1 MAKHILKGD
10 SVRRIFV
17 DLAIGAAFAAICLFV
32 SYTFFDSPKEKML
45 KHEIEE
51 YKDNFEILSSRVD
64 ELGDVIGDIED
75 KDHNVYRVLFENQ
88 AETDRIMEG
97 GKGGNDVSTQFDGLT
112 YKALLTDITKKIDE
126 LRVRSYVQSCSLDE
140 IYNMAV
146 NRDEMLA
153 CIPAV
158 IPVREIDIKY
168 ISSYFGYRS
177 DPIYEIRKFH
187 KGIDFT
193 ANIGTDVIATG
204 DGVVTDVHKVSMG
217 GYGKYVE
224 IDHGFSYSTLYAHM
238 NSIYVVKGQKVKR
251 GQIIGS
257 VGNTGKSSGPHLH
270 YEVHKDGEA
279 INPINYFYND
289 ITPTEYEEMIE
300 LASQP
305 GQAMD

>member
-1 MAKHILKGD
+1 MAKHIIKND
-10 SVRRIFV
+10 KVRRVSV
-17 DLAIGAAFAAICLFV
+17 DLAVGAAFAAICLFV
-32 SYTFFDSPKEKML
+32 SFAFFDSPKEKML

-51 YKDNFEILSSRVD
+51 YRDNFEILSSRVD

-75 KDHNVYRVLFENQ
+75 KDHNVYRVLFETQ
-88 AETDRIMEG
+88 PETDRIMEG

-126 LRVRSYVQSCSLDE
+126 LSVRSYAQSCSLDE
-140 IYNMAV
+140 LYNMAV
-146 NRDEMLA
+146 NREEMLA

-158 IPVREIDIKY
+158 IPVREIDVKY

-177 DPIYEIRKFH
+177 DPIYGIRKFH
-187 KGIDFT
+187 KGIDFS
-193 ANIGTDVIATG
+193 ASIGTDVIATG

-224 IDHGFSYSTLYAHM
+224 INHGFSYSTLYAHM

-305 GQAMD
+305 GQTMD

>member
-1 MAKHILKGD
+1 
-10 SVRRIFV
+10 
-17 DLAIGAAFAAICLFV
+17 
-32 SYTFFDSPKEKML
+32 
-45 KHEIEE
+45 
-51 YKDNFEILSSRVD
+51 
-64 ELGDVIGDIED
+64 
-75 KDHNVYRVLFENQ
+75 
-88 AETDRIMEG
+88 
-97 GKGGNDVSTQFDGLT
+97 
-112 YKALLTDITKKIDE
+112 
-126 LRVRSYVQSCSLDE
+126 
-140 IYNMAV
+140 
-146 NRDEMLA
+146 MLA

-168 ISSYFGYRS
+168 ISSYFGYRD

-187 KGIDFT
+187 KGIDFS

-217 GYGKYVE
+217 GYGKYIE

-305 GQAMD
+305 GQTMD

>member
-1 MAKHILKGD
+1 MAKHILKDGN
-10 SVRRIFV
+10 VRRISV

-32 SYTFFDSPKEKML
+32 AFAFFDSPKEKML

-51 YKDNFEILSSRVD
+51 YKDHFEILSSRVD

-75 KDHNVYRVLFENQ
+75 KDRNVYRVLFESQ
-88 AETDRIMEG
+88 PETDRIMEG

-140 IYNMAV
+140 LYNMAV

-158 IPVREIDIKY
+158 IPVRETDIKY
-168 ISSYFGYRS
+168 ISSYFGYRD

-187 KGIDFT
+187 KGIDFS

-217 GYGKYVE
+217 GYGKYIE

-305 GQAMD
+305 GQTMD

>member
-32 SYTFFDSPKEKML
+32 SFTFFDSPKEKML

-251 GQIIGS
+251 GDVIAL
-257 VGNTGKSSGPHLH
+257 VGNTGKSTGPHLH
-270 YEVHKDGEA
+270 YDVHYNGKHVDPR
-279 INPINYFYND
+279 NYYFYDLSPEDYDRMVQLSSN
-289 ITPTEYEEMIE
+289 M
-300 LASQP
+300 
-305 GQAMD
+305 GNMMD

>member
-1 MAKHILKGD
+1 M
-10 SVRRIFV
+10 S
-17 DLAIGAAFAAICLFV
+17 
-32 SYTFFDSPKEKML
+32 FFPKEKML

>member
-1 MAKHILKGD
+1 M
-10 SVRRIFV
+10 
-17 DLAIGAAFAAICLFV
+17 
-32 SYTFFDSPKEKML
+32 
-45 KHEIEE
+45 
-51 YKDNFEILSSRVD
+51 
-64 ELGDVIGDIED
+64 
-75 KDHNVYRVLFENQ
+75 
-88 AETDRIMEG
+88 
-97 GKGGNDVSTQFDGLT
+97 T

-140 IYNMAV
+140 LYNMAV

-168 ISSYFGYRS
+168 ISSYFGYRD

-187 KGIDFT
+187 KGIDFS

-217 GYGKYVE
+217 GYGKYIE

-305 GQAMD
+305 GQTMD